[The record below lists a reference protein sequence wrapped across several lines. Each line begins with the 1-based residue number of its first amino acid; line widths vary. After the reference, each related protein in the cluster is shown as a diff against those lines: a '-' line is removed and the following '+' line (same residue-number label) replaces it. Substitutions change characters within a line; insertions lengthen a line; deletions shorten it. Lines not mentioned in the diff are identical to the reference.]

1 MTPFLIINVFF
12 FTIFR
17 NVEHAYSVPHSS
29 SPIGSADMALIVL
42 QKSTKEF
49 LEGLLMEGDLLEVSL
64 DETQHMWRIL
74 NAAKSSST
82 DLNDINLRF
91 KIMVRTTKTRIYSFI
106 NFPFLFFFSA
116 AQSQR
121 SSSQ

>member
-1 MTPFLIINVFF
+1 
-12 FTIFR
+12 
-17 NVEHAYSVPHSS
+17 
-29 SPIGSADMALIVL
+29 MALIVL
-42 QKSTKEF
+42 RKSTKEF

-82 DLNDINLRF
+82 DLNDINLRY
-91 KIMVRTTKTRIYSFI
+91 KIMVISLLIPHIYRFVDLH
-106 NFPFLFFFSA
+106 FCFLICVA
-116 AQSQR
+116 PSQR